1 MLQKL
6 STLNE
11 NTTMLKLEVSLTEL
25 QSNDPK

>member
-1 MLQKL
+1 MLRKL